1 MTQVSEGGADARL
14 EDVETNQTPDG
25 AAGARANLPT
35 DIVADAVVAAFN
47 RGRDFGFAAAAEW
60 LEYRI
65 SGCARTDAL
74 TAADLRN
81 FAATLA
87 ERTKSLST
95 PNGNRY

>member
-1 MTQVSEGGADARL
+1 MTQVSEGGADARP

-60 LEYRI
+60 LEYR
-65 SGCARTDAL
+65 TDAL

>member
-1 MTQVSEGGADARL
+1 MTQVSEGGADARP

-60 LEYRI
+60 LEYRT
-65 SGCARTDAL
+65 GAL